1 MKMIGNGLRLI
12 RVFFRL
18 VFEMIR
24 NYKKLNNDP
33 DHNFLI
39 CKEICQKIVE
49 SAKIQLEIVQKEA
62 LPKLENF
69 LLVSNHRC
77 FFDVVF
83 LLAAIEDTIS
93 FVAAKELWHYPILSR
108 YLDSIGCV
116 ALERGAK
123 KMETIKNNIVSMHQA
138 LAKGNLVL
146 FPEGECSYYDEQMHK
161 FRKGG
166 FIGLDAKQPIVPVY
180 IKPERLSSIGRWI
193 VPHRPRLKK
202 EPRQPPKLQIWQET
216 KFLHSDKCQKVD
228 ILLQKNYNC
237 AIEDTF
243 RRLVA

>member
-69 LLVSNHRC
+69 FARVKSPL
-77 FFDVVF
+77 FF
-83 LLAAIEDTIS
+83 
-93 FVAAKELWHYPILSR
+93 
-108 YLDSIGCV
+108 
-116 ALERGAK
+116 
-123 KMETIKNNIVSMHQA
+123 
-138 LAKGNLVL
+138 
-146 FPEGECSYYDEQMHK
+146 
-161 FRKGG
+161 
-166 FIGLDAKQPIVPVY
+166 
-180 IKPERLSSIGRWI
+180 
-193 VPHRPRLKK
+193 
-202 EPRQPPKLQIWQET
+202 
-216 KFLHSDKCQKVD
+216 
-228 ILLQKNYNC
+228 
-237 AIEDTF
+237 
-243 RRLVA
+243 

>member
-146 FPEGECSYYDEQMHK
+146 FPEGECSYYD
-161 FRKGG
+161 
-166 FIGLDAKQPIVPVY
+166 
-180 IKPERLSSIGRWI
+180 
-193 VPHRPRLKK
+193 
-202 EPRQPPKLQIWQET
+202 
-216 KFLHSDKCQKVD
+216 
-228 ILLQKNYNC
+228 
-237 AIEDTF
+237 
-243 RRLVA
+243 

>member
-49 SAKIQLEIVQKEA
+49 CAKIQLEIVQKEA

-116 ALERGAK
+116 ALERK
-123 KMETIKNNIVSMHQA
+123 KT
-138 LAKGNLVL
+138 GN
-146 FPEGECSYYDEQMHK
+146 DK
-161 FRKGG
+161 
-166 FIGLDAKQPIVPVY
+166 KQY
-180 IKPERLSSIGRWI
+180 CFHASSTCQGKSCLISGR
-193 VPHRPRLKK
+193 RM
-202 EPRQPPKLQIWQET
+202 Q
-216 KFLHSDKCQKVD
+216 
-228 ILLQKNYNC
+228 LL
-237 AIEDTF
+237 
-243 RRLVA
+243 